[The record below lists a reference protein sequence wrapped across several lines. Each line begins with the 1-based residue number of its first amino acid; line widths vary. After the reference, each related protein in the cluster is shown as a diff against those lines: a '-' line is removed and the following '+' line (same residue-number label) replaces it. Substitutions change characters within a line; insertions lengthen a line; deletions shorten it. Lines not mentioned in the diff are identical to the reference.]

1 VLIAPDAILRPGMT
15 LNITVVTPR
24 CIYQSA
30 DYRLLDL
37 QTGNTYDF
45 QTQKIFPVN
54 CFRWSATVC
63 FSGVGRTHDL
73 DVSDWLNNCLR
84 SVGVNEPFDRLLD
97 ELMKA
102 NEWLSA
108 VSPPHNKHS
117 FSIGA
122 FIGSE
127 PVFALISN
135 FEQLSG
141 PMLSTASP
149 QLSKYVIS
157 PRRARTFVSGQRQAV
172 KRHERKR
179 LSNLAMRDPEPQ
191 QMYNALVE
199 LNREVATRR
208 TTLVSP
214 ACFTTHLRLT
224 GDGGGQA
231 HGIDGQ
237 PLIPKLAMPP
247 GAEEI
252 IAKLIDEQ
260 FGPGRA
266 QIRSISFGRA
276 DESDDYY
283 EVQLREKPND
293 ANTHC
298 NYGAFLHDKKK
309 DVSGAER
316 AYRKALEI
324 DSTHVN
330 ALGNLA
336 NVMWET
342 GNHDQA
348 EDMYRRA
355 LTIGPGHENVTW
367 NYARFLRS
375 ERNDLTAACGLLDA
389 GIIAN
394 PDSSR
399 LVLLRAELKSHS
411 AIGMSKDGR
420 VARASEALE
429 DFRRAREKGAPE
441 ADVELGYAY
450 ALQMSGAPIGA
461 CIASYRAAIAL
472 NPRDGNLKLNLAQLL
487 FVKCDN
493 SEGNKLLQEAL
504 RIGLDDTA
512 QLEAEFYLVAH
523 TSADPQA
530 VFQKTKSLL
539 ARGVRLGWDVQSNLD
554 VIGQCDE
561 EKATLLESVVAVMKG
576 EQQPDILD
584 HVLDRWRHVTP

>member
-1 VLIAPDAILRPGMT
+1 MT

-37 QTGNTYDF
+37 QTGKTYDF
-45 QTQKIFPVN
+45 QTQKIIPVN

-73 DVSDWLNNCLR
+73 DVSVWLNNCLR
-84 SVGVNEPFDRLLD
+84 SVGMNEPFDRLLD
-97 ELMKA
+97 EIMRA

-141 PMLSTASP
+141 PVLPTASP
-149 QLSKYVIS
+149 QLSKYVM
-157 PRRARTFVSGQRQAV
+157 RVNRARTFVSGQRQAV
-172 KRHERKR
+172 TRHERKR
-179 LSNLAMRDPEPQ
+179 LSNLAVREPEPQ
-191 QMYNALVE
+191 EMYNALFE

-231 HGIDGQ
+231 HGIGDR
-237 PLIPKLAMPP
+237 PLFPKLAMPP
-247 GAEEI
+247 DAEEI
-252 IAKLIDEQ
+252 IAKLVDEQ
-260 FGPGRA
+260 FGPGCA
-266 QIRSISFGRA
+266 QIRNISFGRA
-276 DESDDYY
+276 DESDDYH
-283 EVQLREKPND
+283 EVQLHEKPND

-324 DSTHVN
+324 DGTHVN

-336 NVMWET
+336 NVLWEN
-342 GNHDQA
+342 GEQDQA
-348 EDMYRRA
+348 EDLYRKA
-355 LTIGPGHENVTW
+355 LTIAPGHENVTW
-367 NYARFLRS
+367 NYARFLRT
-375 ERNDLTAACGLLDA
+375 ERNDLAAACDILDA
-389 GIIAN
+389 GIIASPESN
-394 PDSSR
+394 R
-399 LVLLRAELKSHS
+399 LVLLRAELKSYS
-411 AIGMSKDGR
+411 AMGMSKDAR
-420 VARASEALE
+420 VVRASEALE
-429 DFRRAREKGAPE
+429 DFRRARETGAPE
-441 ADVELGYAY
+441 ADVELGYAC
-450 ALQMSGAPIGA
+450 ALQMSGAPIGD
-461 CIASYRAAIAL
+461 CIASYRAAMAL
-472 NPRDGNLKLNLAQLL
+472 NPRDSNLKLNLAQLM
-487 FVKCDN
+487 FVKGDN

-504 RIGLDDTA
+504 RIGLDGTA

-523 TSADPQA
+523 TSADPEA

-554 VIGQCDE
+554 VIGQCDK

-576 EQQPDILD
+576 ERQPDILNR
-584 HVLDRWRHVTP
+584 VLDRWRKLTA